1 MDTRE
6 LAKDII
12 NDVGG
17 KENIVNLEHCVTRL
31 RFTLKDNAAA
41 KTDSIKQ
48 MDGVMTVVISGGQYQ
63 VVIGNKVKDVF
74 EEVTAQLGN
83 SVNKSESVS
92 ENGGKQKNWFNRFV
106 GVIIGVVTPF
116 LGLMAATGLIK
127 GLLGLAT
134 ALNWLD
140 ATDGT
145 YILLNALGDSLFY
158 FLPIFVGFSAGK
170 KFNANPFVTAVIG
183 GALVYPTIITANSAG
198 DPLSFAGIPV
208 VLANYTSSLFPIIMG
223 AWLASVVQRWFEKR
237 LPSALKLIFVPF
249 FTLIITGIIT
259 FLVVG
264 PVLSEFSQ
272 LLADVTMGIY
282 NFSPVA
288 AGIILG
294 ALWQGIVIFGMH
306 YAFIPVLINNIT
318 TLHYDPVNAILT
330 VTVFAQVGAALGVFL
345 KAKNQKIRGI
355 AGSATVSALMGVTEP
370 AIYGVSLPYK
380 KPFIMAGIGG
390 GIAGAII
397 TGMGARMYGFGGTG
411 IFAAPLYINPD
422 GIDISFYAF
431 LIASA
436 VALIVTAV
444 LTYFFG
450 FNKTMEQ
457 NGNDAPVDASA
468 ADSKPAAAPRA
479 AAAEMSVYNVLQGT
493 IVPLAEVKDE
503 AFASGAMG
511 SGYAVIPEDSKV
523 YAPFDGTVVTVANSK
538 HAVAFVSDEG
548 VELLVHMGINTVKL
562 KGAPFE
568 IKVQENE
575 RVQKG
580 QLVAIVDWELIRSSS
595 YDVTTPI
602 IVTNSAEHR
611 SVEVKLGKA
620 QQAQPGELA
629 LSIT

>member
-1 MDTRE
+1 MDIRK

-12 NDVGG
+12 EDVGG
-17 KENIVNLEHCVTRL
+17 KENIVHLEHCITRL

-41 KTDSIKQ
+41 KTDSLKQ

-74 EEVTAQLGN
+74 QEVTAQLGN
-83 SVNKSESVS
+83 SFNNSESVS
-92 ENGGKQKNWFNRFV
+92 ENSGKKKNGFNRFV
-106 GVIIGVVTPF
+106 GVIIGVITPF

-145 YILLNALGDSLFY
+145 YILLHALGDSLFY
-158 FLPIFVGFSAGK
+158 FMPIYVGFSAGK

-183 GALVYPTIITANSAG
+183 GALVYPTIITANSVG

-223 AWLASVVQRWFEKR
+223 AWLASIIQRWFEKR
-237 LPSALKLIFVPF
+237 LPAALKLIFVPF

-272 LLADVTMGIY
+272 LLADVTMAIY
-282 NFSPVA
+282 NFSPVI
-288 AGIILG
+288 AGVILG

-345 KAKNQKIRGI
+345 KAKSQKIRGI

-370 AIYGVSLPYK
+370 AIYGVSLAYK

-397 TGMGARMYGFGGTG
+397 TAMGARMYGFGGTG
-411 IFAAPLYINPD
+411 VFAAPLYINPA

-436 VALIVTAV
+436 VALIVTTV

-457 NGNDAPVDASA
+457 DGNDAPA
-468 ADSKPAAAPRA
+468 ADSKPAAAPQA

-493 IVPLAEVKDE
+493 IVPLEEVKDE

-511 SGYAVIPEDSKV
+511 SGYALIPEDSKV

-562 KGAPFE
+562 KGTPFE

-580 QLVAIVDWELIRSSS
+580 QLVAVVDWELIRSSS